1 MSRDLIAILPVVV
14 LSAWACALLLIEA
27 YLPERAKAAV
37 PWLAAAGFVATLV
50 IVVAVPP
57 PVVSAYGGMVEV
69 DGLGRFLEAL
79 FLLAGLLA
87 VPLAVDYT
95 RRRGIARGE
104 YYTLLIF
111 SVAGMML
118 MGLAADLI
126 VVFLALELLSIPLY
140 VLAAFAWPRPESEES
155 GMKYF
160 LLGAFA
166 SAFLVYGTALAY
178 GMTGSTNLRA
188 IQASLQAGQADAL
201 ILAVAAVLLLVGL
214 GFKVAAVPFHMWTPD
229 VYDGAPTSAVAF
241 MAVGAKAAGFA
252 VLLRLLLT
260 GFPMAAEV
268 WLPIVGVVAA
278 VTMIWGNVAAIAQTN
293 IKRMLAY
300 SSIANAGYLMVAVA
314 AGSSDGMAQGAVS
327 AALFYLLAYGITTI
341 GAWAVVLALERSDGS
356 GTALDD
362 YAGLARRRP
371 WMALAMSV
379 FMLSLIGVP
388 PTLGFLAKVV
398 VFGAAIDAGLVG
410 LAVIGVLTSLVSAF
424 YYLRVVVYMY
434 MRPGEPEARREV
446 WLSAAIAV
454 TAAATFFLGLMP
466 QRLLDWAARAAL
478 RLGRASHQE
487 KRRFA
492 RRGAATL
499 RPARAGGAP
508 ASGAARCPLE
518 ALAQMLAEPA
528 ATAKDN

>member
-1 MSRDLIAILPVVV
+1 MPPSDLLAILPIVV

-27 YLPERAKAAV
+27 FLPDRAKGAV
-37 PWLAAAGFVATLV
+37 PWLAGVGMLAVLVLVA
-50 IVVAVPP
+50 AVPP
-57 PVVSAYGGMVEV
+57 PVVAAYGGMVEV

-87 VPLAVDYT
+87 VPLAVGYI

-104 YYTLLIF
+104 YYTLLMF

-126 VVFLALELLSIPLY
+126 IVFLALELLSIPLY
-140 VLAAFAWPRPESEES
+140 VLAAFAWPRSESEEA

-178 GMTGSTNLRA
+178 GTTGSTNLRA
-188 IQASLQAGQADAL
+188 ILASLQAGQADPR
-201 ILAVAAVLLLVGL
+201 ILAVAAALLLVGL
-214 GFKVAAVPFHMWTPD
+214 GFKVAVVPFHMWTPD
-229 VYDGAPTSAVAF
+229 VYHGAPTSAVAF

-268 WLPIVGVVAA
+268 WLPIVSLVAA

-300 SSIANAGYLMVAVA
+300 SSIAHAGYLMVAVS
-314 AGSSDGMAQGAVS
+314 AGWSGDLAPGAVS
-327 AALFYLLAYGITTI
+327 AALLYLLAYGVTTI
-341 GAWAVVLALERSDGS
+341 GAWAVVLSLERSDGT

-371 WMALAMSV
+371 WIALAMGV

-388 PTLGFLAKVV
+388 PTLGFLGKFV
-398 VFGAAIDAGLVG
+398 VFGAAISARLVG
-410 LAVIGVLTSLVSAF
+410 LAVIGVLTSLVSAY

-434 MRPGEPEARREV
+434 MRAGEPEARSEA
-446 WLSAAIAV
+446 WLTAAIAA
-454 TAAATFFLGLMP
+454 TAAATFFLGLVP
-466 QRLLDWAARAAL
+466 QRLLEWAA
-478 RLGRASHQE
+478 Q
-487 KRRFA
+487 
-492 RRGAATL
+492 
-499 RPARAGGAP
+499 AG
-508 ASGAARCPLE
+508 L
-518 ALAQMLAEPA
+518 
-528 ATAKDN
+528 TH

>member
-1 MSRDLIAILPVVV
+1 MPPSDLLAILPIVV

-27 YLPERAKAAV
+27 FLPDRAKGAV
-37 PWLAAAGFVATLV
+37 PWLAGVGMLAVLV
-50 IVVAVPP
+50 LVVAVPP
-57 PVVSAYGGMVEV
+57 PVVAAYGGMVEV

-87 VPLAVDYT
+87 VPLAVGYI

-104 YYTLLIF
+104 YYTLLMF

-126 VVFLALELLSIPLY
+126 MVFLALELLSIPLY
-140 VLAAFAWPRPESEES
+140 VLAAFAWPRSESEEA

-178 GMTGSTNLRA
+178 GTTGSTNLRA
-188 IQASLQAGQADAL
+188 ILASLQAGQADPR
-201 ILAVAAVLLLVGL
+201 ILAVAAALLLVGL
-214 GFKVAAVPFHMWTPD
+214 GFKVAVVPFHMWTPD
-229 VYDGAPTSAVAF
+229 VYHGAPTSAVAF

-268 WLPIVGVVAA
+268 WLPIVSLVAA

-300 SSIANAGYLMVAVA
+300 SSIAHAGYLMVAVS
-314 AGSSDGMAQGAVS
+314 AGWSGDLAPGAVS
-327 AALFYLLAYGITTI
+327 AALLYLLAYGVTTI
-341 GAWAVVLALERSDGS
+341 GAWAVVLSLERSDGT

-371 WMALAMSV
+371 WIALAMGV

-388 PTLGFLAKVV
+388 PTLGFLGKFV
-398 VFGAAIDAGLVG
+398 VFGAAISARLVG
-410 LAVIGVLTSLVSAF
+410 LAVIGVLTSLVSAY

-434 MRPGEPEARREV
+434 MRAGEPEARSEA
-446 WLSAAIAV
+446 WLTATIAA
-454 TAAATFFLGLMP
+454 TAAATFFLGLVP
-466 QRLLDWAARAAL
+466 QRLLEWAA
-478 RLGRASHQE
+478 Q
-487 KRRFA
+487 
-492 RRGAATL
+492 
-499 RPARAGGAP
+499 AG
-508 ASGAARCPLE
+508 L
-518 ALAQMLAEPA
+518 
-528 ATAKDN
+528 TH

>member
-1 MSRDLIAILPVVV
+1 LTMPQADLLAILPIVV

-27 YLPERAKAAV
+27 FLSGRAKAAV
-37 PWLAAAGFVATLV
+37 PWLAAAGLLAALAL
-50 IVVAVPP
+50 VVAVPP

-79 FLLAGLLA
+79 FLLAGTLA

-95 RRRGIARGE
+95 RRQGIARGE
-104 YYTLLIF
+104 YYTLLMF

-118 MGLAADLI
+118 IAVAADLI

-178 GMTGSTNLRA
+178 GTAGSTNLRV
-188 IQASLQAGQADAL
+188 ILASLQAGQADAL
-201 ILAVAAVLLLVGL
+201 IVAVAAALWLVGL

-252 VLLRLLLT
+252 VLLRLLLI
-260 GFPMAAEV
+260 GFPMAANT
-268 WLPIVGVVAA
+268 WAPIVGVVAA
-278 VTMIWGNVAAIAQTN
+278 LTMIWGNVAAIAQTN

-300 SSIANAGYLMVAVA
+300 SSIAHAGYLMVAVA
-314 AGSSDGMAQGAVS
+314 AGSSVDGAAGAVS

-341 GAWAVVLALERSDGS
+341 GAWAVVLALERSDGT
-356 GTALDD
+356 GTSLDD

-388 PTLGFLAKVV
+388 PTLGFLGKFF
-398 VFGAAIDAGLVG
+398 VFGSAISAGLVG
-410 LAVIGVLTSLVSAF
+410 LAVIGVLTSLVSAY

-434 MRPGEPEARREV
+434 MRAGEPEPRAEV
-446 WLSAAIAV
+446 WLTAAIAA
-454 TAAATFFLGLMP
+454 TAAATFFLGLLP
-466 QRLLDWAARAAL
+466 QPLLDLAV
-478 RLGRASHQE
+478 
-487 KRRFA
+487 
-492 RRGAATL
+492 
-499 RPARAGGAP
+499 RAGLSAP
-508 ASGAARCPLE
+508 IH
-518 ALAQMLAEPA
+518 
-528 ATAKDN
+528 

>member
-1 MSRDLIAILPVVV
+1 MPPSDLLAILPIVV

-27 YLPERAKAAV
+27 FLPDRAKGAV
-37 PWLAAAGFVATLV
+37 PWLAGVGMLAVLV
-50 IVVAVPP
+50 LVVAVPP
-57 PVVSAYGGMVEV
+57 PVVAAYGGMVEV

-87 VPLAVDYT
+87 VPLAVGYI

-104 YYTLLIF
+104 YYTLLMF

-126 VVFLALELLSIPLY
+126 IVFLALELLSIPLY
-140 VLAAFAWPRPESEES
+140 VLAAFAWPRSESEEA

-178 GMTGSTNLRA
+178 GTTGSTNLRA
-188 IQASLQAGQADAL
+188 ILASLQAGQADPR
-201 ILAVAAVLLLVGL
+201 ILAVAAALLLVGL
-214 GFKVAAVPFHMWTPD
+214 GFKVAVVPFHMWTPD
-229 VYDGAPTSAVAF
+229 VYHGAPTSAVAF

-268 WLPIVGVVAA
+268 WLPIVSLVAA

-300 SSIANAGYLMVAVA
+300 SSIAHAGYLMVAVS
-314 AGSSDGMAQGAVS
+314 AGWSGDLAPGAVS
-327 AALFYLLAYGITTI
+327 AALLYLLAYGVTTI
-341 GAWAVVLALERSDGS
+341 GAWAVVLSLERSDGT

-371 WMALAMSV
+371 WIALAMGV

-388 PTLGFLAKVV
+388 PTLGFLGKFV
-398 VFGAAIDAGLVG
+398 VFGAAISARLVG
-410 LAVIGVLTSLVSAF
+410 LAVIGVLTSLVSAY

-434 MRPGEPEARREV
+434 MRAGEPEARSEA
-446 WLSAAIAV
+446 WLTAAIAA
-454 TAAATFFLGLMP
+454 TAAATFFLGLVP
-466 QRLLDWAARAAL
+466 QRLLEWAA
-478 RLGRASHQE
+478 Q
-487 KRRFA
+487 
-492 RRGAATL
+492 
-499 RPARAGGAP
+499 AG
-508 ASGAARCPLE
+508 L
-518 ALAQMLAEPA
+518 
-528 ATAKDN
+528 TH

>member
-1 MSRDLIAILPVVV
+1 MPPSDLLAILPIVV

-27 YLPERAKAAV
+27 FLPDRAKGAV
-37 PWLAAAGFVATLV
+37 PWLAGVGMLAVLVLVA
-50 IVVAVPP
+50 AVPP
-57 PVVSAYGGMVEV
+57 PVVAAYGGMVEV

-87 VPLAVDYT
+87 VPLAVGYI

-104 YYTLLIF
+104 YYTLLMF

-126 VVFLALELLSIPLY
+126 IVFLALELLSIPLY
-140 VLAAFAWPRPESEES
+140 VLAAFAWPRSESEEA

-178 GMTGSTNLRA
+178 GTTGSTNLRA
-188 IQASLQAGQADAL
+188 ILASLQAGQADPR
-201 ILAVAAVLLLVGL
+201 ILAVAAALLLVGL
-214 GFKVAAVPFHMWTPD
+214 GFKVAVVPFHMWTPD
-229 VYDGAPTSAVAF
+229 VYHGAPTSAVAF

-268 WLPIVGVVAA
+268 WLPIVSLVAA

-300 SSIANAGYLMVAVA
+300 SSIAHAGYLMVAVS
-314 AGSSDGMAQGAVS
+314 AGWSGDLAPGAVS
-327 AALFYLLAYGITTI
+327 AALLYLLAYGVTTI
-341 GAWAVVLALERSDGS
+341 GAWAVVLSLERSDGT

-371 WMALAMSV
+371 WIALAMGV

-388 PTLGFLAKVV
+388 PTLGFLGKFV
-398 VFGAAIDAGLVG
+398 VFGAAISARLVG
-410 LAVIGVLTSLVSAF
+410 LAVIGVVTSLVSAY

-434 MRPGEPEARREV
+434 MRAGEPEARSEA
-446 WLSAAIAV
+446 WLTAAIAA
-454 TAAATFFLGLMP
+454 TAAATFFLGLVP
-466 QRLLDWAARAAL
+466 QRLLEWAA
-478 RLGRASHQE
+478 Q
-487 KRRFA
+487 
-492 RRGAATL
+492 
-499 RPARAGGAP
+499 AG
-508 ASGAARCPLE
+508 L
-518 ALAQMLAEPA
+518 
-528 ATAKDN
+528 TH